1 MGRCPKPSQRAFKQP
16 TFGPAGLVGTHFI
29 NMNLDFFIFYLLICC
44 QKLTNFFQGVR
55 FSHLILP
62 LPEDLTTADG
72 KSRSSAINNQ
82 NNSFADSVLNVVG
95 RLLHL
100 PEEAALVLRSHELSL
115 VPDFSS
121 LLNDITLDVSAPDMP
136 RPSLA
141 ISRRLR
147 SYAEKVV
154 ACVSA
159 DYNC

>member
-1 MGRCPKPSQRAFKQP
+1 MPSE
-16 TFGPAGLVGTHFI
+16 I
-29 NMNLDFFIFYLLICC
+29 N
-44 QKLTNFFQGVR
+44 KSFQGVR
-55 FSHLILP
+55 FSHSILP

-72 KSRSSAINNQ
+72 KTRSSAINNQ
-82 NNSFADSVLNVVG
+82 QISFADSVLNVVG